1 MPSETKPQNRCQTIK
16 GINTNAIAVFN
27 HDKRSIVDYGNI
39 SPDQGHFPSPLPRYS
54 YPRNNKEA
62 AMNGYMQKWNRVSVI
77 ESILLVDGEA
87 TTRSAMKFM
96 LELNGYRVVEAH
108 HGIEALQVLNE
119 WGGDIQ
125 LALCGAELPDMTG
138 PEWLSQLRFLGPEV
152 PALLLSEKES
162 VEVAEMAVGP
172 AYGGM
177 PAKPPAPARLL
188 ERIRRALDEH
198 FFSRC
203 ERATAA

>member
-1 MPSETKPQNRCQTIK
+1 
-16 GINTNAIAVFN
+16 
-27 HDKRSIVDYGNI
+27 
-39 SPDQGHFPSPLPRYS
+39 
-54 YPRNNKEA
+54 
-62 AMNGYMQKWNRVSVI
+62 MNGYLEKWKRVSVV
-77 ESILLVDGEA
+77 ESILLVDGDTA
-87 TTRSAMKFM
+87 TRGAMKFI

-138 PEWLSQLRFLGPEV
+138 SQWLSQLRFLGPEV
-152 PALLLSEKES
+152 PAILLSEKDS
-162 VEVAEMAVGP
+162 VDVAEMAIGP

-177 PAKPPAPARLL
+177 PTKPPAPARLL
-188 ERIRRALDEH
+188 EKIRRALDDH

-203 ERATAA
+203 ERMPAA

>member
-1 MPSETKPQNRCQTIK
+1 
-16 GINTNAIAVFN
+16 
-27 HDKRSIVDYGNI
+27 
-39 SPDQGHFPSPLPRYS
+39 
-54 YPRNNKEA
+54 
-62 AMNGYMQKWNRVSVI
+62 MNGYLEKWKKVSVV
-77 ESILLVDGEA
+77 ESILLVDGDTA
-87 TTRSAMKFM
+87 TRGAMKFI

-138 PEWLSQLRFLGPEV
+138 LQWLSQLRFLGPEV
-152 PALLLSEKES
+152 PAILLSEKDS
-162 VEVAEMAVGP
+162 VDVAEMAIGP

-188 ERIRRALDEH
+188 EKIRRALDDH

-203 ERATAA
+203 ERAPAA

>member
-1 MPSETKPQNRCQTIK
+1 
-16 GINTNAIAVFN
+16 
-27 HDKRSIVDYGNI
+27 
-39 SPDQGHFPSPLPRYS
+39 
-54 YPRNNKEA
+54 
-62 AMNGYMQKWNRVSVI
+62 MNGYLKKWKKVSVV

-87 TTRSAMKFM
+87 TTRDAMKFI

-125 LALCGAELPDMTG
+125 LALCGADLPDMTG

-152 PALLLSEKES
+152 PALLLSERDS
-162 VEVAEMAVGP
+162 VEVAEMAVGSL
-172 AYGGM
+172 GGM
-177 PAKPPAPARLL
+177 PTKPPAPARLL
-188 ERIRRALDEH
+188 EKIRRALDDH

-203 ERATAA
+203 ERVSAA